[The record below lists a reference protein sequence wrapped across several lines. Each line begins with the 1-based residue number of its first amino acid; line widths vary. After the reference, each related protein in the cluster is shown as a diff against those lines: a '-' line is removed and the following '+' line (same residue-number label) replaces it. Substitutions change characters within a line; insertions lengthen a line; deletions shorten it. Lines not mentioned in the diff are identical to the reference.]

1 MAGIDPLVIEQFEGG
16 GEKLR
21 QAIAGLS
28 REDLLA
34 FPVPGT
40 WSIQQIVIH
49 LMDSELIGI
58 DRMKRI
64 IAEDNPL
71 LIGYDETKFS
81 QRLFYD
87 QQSAEV
93 AATMVDLARREFSKV
108 LRKLPEEAFARA
120 GIHNETGKVTLGE
133 MVAKYVHHL
142 DHHLRFVH
150 EKRAKLGKAL

>member
-1 MAGIDPLVIEQFEGG
+1 MAAIDSSMIDQFERG

-21 QAIAGLS
+21 QAVVGLT
-28 REDLLA
+28 REDLAA

-49 LMDSELIGI
+49 LMDSELVGI
-58 DRMKRI
+58 DRMKRVA
-64 IAEDNPL
+64 AEDNPL

-87 QQSAEV
+87 QQSVESAL
-93 AATMVDLARREFSKV
+93 TMIDLSRREFAKV
-108 LRKLPEEAFARA
+108 LRKLPAEAFART
-120 GIHNETGKVTLGE
+120 GVHNEVGKVTLGE
-133 MVAKYVHHL
+133 LVKKYVHHL
-142 DHHLRFVH
+142 DHHLKFIV

>member
-1 MAGIDPLVIEQFEGG
+1 MAAVDSSMIEQFERG

-21 QAIAGLS
+21 QAVAGLS
-28 REDLLA
+28 REDLTA

-58 DRMKRI
+58 DRMKRVA
-64 IAEDNPL
+64 AEENPL

-87 QQSAEV
+87 QQSVESAL
-93 AATMVDLARREFSKV
+93 TMIDLSRREFAKV
-108 LRKLPEEAFARA
+108 LRKLPAEAFART
-120 GIHNETGKVTLGE
+120 GIHNEVGKVTLGE
-133 MVAKYVHHL
+133 LVKKYVHHL
-142 DHHLRFVH
+142 DHHLKFIA

>member
-1 MAGIDPLVIEQFEGG
+1 MAGIDPATIEQFERG

-21 QAIAGLS
+21 RAIAGLT

-49 LMDSELIGI
+49 LSDSELVGV
-58 DRMKRI
+58 DRMKRV
-64 IAEDNPL
+64 IAEETPL

-81 QRLFYD
+81 QRLFYEE
-87 QQSAEV
+87 QSAD
-93 AATMVDLARREFSKV
+93 AAVTLVDLSRREFAKV
-108 LRKLPEEAFARA
+108 LRKLPPDAFDRT
-120 GIHNETGKVTLGE
+120 GIHNEAGKLTLGE
-133 MVAKYVHHL
+133 LVKKYVNHL
-142 DHHLRFVH
+142 DHHLKFIH